1 MYLYYKNNIYNKE
14 VFIDYICPNYS
25 CEKEIGIFNLGD
37 KKHKASI
44 KLKDKCYE
52 TFVGYI
58 NIEDIRI
65 IKTELSL
72 SFYYYF

>member
-14 VFIDYICPNYS
+14 VFIDDICPNYS

-65 IKTELSL
+65 IKTELRIK
-72 SFYYYF
+72 YPN

>member
-1 MYLYYKNNIYNKE
+1 M
-14 VFIDYICPNYS
+14 FIDDICPNNS
-25 CEKEIGIFNLGD
+25 CEKEIGVFSLGD

-44 KLKDKCYE
+44 KLKYKSCE

-58 NIEDIRI
+58 NVDDIRI

-72 SFYYYF
+72 SFYNYF

>member
-14 VFIDYICPNYS
+14 VFIDDICPNNS
-25 CEKEIGIFNLGD
+25 CEKEIGVFSLGD

-44 KLKDKCYE
+44 KLKYKSYE

-58 NIEDIRI
+58 NIDDIII

>member
-1 MYLYYKNNIYNKE
+1 M
-14 VFIDYICPNYS
+14 FIDYICPNYS

-44 KLKDKCYE
+44 KLKDKNYE
-52 TFVGYI
+52 TFVAYI

-65 IKTELSL
+65 IKTELRIK
-72 SFYYYF
+72 YPN